1 MLLAQG
7 FAMADAIRP
16 VAAVLGAQDVV
27 AVLVLVQ
34 VVLMQELK
42 DAAAVLDL
50 ALGSALDAVLVQPHA
65 KEDATP
71 AVEEHVEHLLVRVHA
86 NTSVVVV
93 ALDVDHVVVHAMDVI
108 AVLVDALL
116 LVEAVVRVVRPVVD
130 VVAVMAVKDAVVT
143 VSLLAVAHAGQL
155 PSNFYIRKEP
165 K

>member
-16 VAAVLGAQDVV
+16 VVAVLGVQDAAV
-27 AVLVLVQ
+27 APALVQ
-34 VVLMQELK
+34 VALMQELK
-42 DAAAVLDL
+42 DVVVVLDL

-65 KEDATP
+65 EEDATP

-86 NTSVVVV
+86 NIS
-93 ALDVDHVVVHAMDVI
+93 VVVHAMDADRAVAHAMDAI

-116 LVEAVVRVVRPVVD
+116 LAEAVVRVVRPVVD

-143 VSLLAVAHAGQL
+143 VSLLAVAHAGRL
-155 PSNFYIRKEP
+155 LSNFYI
-165 K
+165 

>member
-7 FAMADAIRP
+7 FAMVDAIQP
-16 VAAVLGAQDVV
+16 AVAALVAQDVTV
-27 AVLVLVQ
+27 VPALVQ

-42 DAAAVLDL
+42 DAVAVLDL

-86 NTSVVVV
+86 NTSVVV
-93 ALDVDHVVVHAMDVI
+93 HAMDADRAVAHAMDAI

-116 LVEAVVRVVRPVVD
+116 LAEAVVRVVRPVVD

-143 VSLLAVAHAGQL
+143 VSLLVVAHAGRL
-155 PSNFYIRKEP
+155 LSNFYI
-165 K
+165 